1 MASSP
6 IELGSISSHWIFCHS
21 TAHLPASSLRGGF
34 KDQGETTPV
43 ADLFSAIYGGYNSIY
58 I

>member
-1 MASSP
+1 MALSP
-6 IELGSISSHWIFCHS
+6 IELDSHCS